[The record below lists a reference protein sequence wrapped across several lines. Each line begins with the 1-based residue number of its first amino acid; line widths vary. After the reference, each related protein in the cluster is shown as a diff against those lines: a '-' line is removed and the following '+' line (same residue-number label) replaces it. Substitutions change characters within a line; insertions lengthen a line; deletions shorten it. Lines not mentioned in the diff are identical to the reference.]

1 MSGEGS
7 TRPWTPSGDLMYA
20 PRTHGACLLAVL
32 RARLP
37 ATEYRVWFGCARV
50 VSDTPVSC
58 VIALPN
64 RFTRDWV
71 ARHFDDELRRWAAS
85 TGRTAVELVVDPSP
99 PRGSPPEDDERDRE
113 ARIVEQ
119 LRAERDAHQRSV
131 SNGVVVKLLAER
143 GFWSLSPSR
152 PVEPY
157 ELEDLGGVLEVLPSA
172 RGAAGIYE
180 ACVFTGLVSL

>member
-50 VSDTPVSC
+50 VSDTPTAC

-71 ARHFDDELRRWAAS
+71 ARHFDDELLRWAAS
-85 TGRTAVELVVDPSP
+85 TGRTAVELVVDTTPPSASP
-99 PRGSPPEDDERDRE
+99 PPGDAERARE
-113 ARIVEQ
+113 ERVVEQ
-119 LRAERDAHQRSV
+119 LRAERAAHQRSV

-143 GFWSLSPSR
+143 GFWSL
-152 PVEPY
+152 
-157 ELEDLGGVLEVLPSA
+157 
-172 RGAAGIYE
+172 
-180 ACVFTGLVSL
+180 